1 MLFPRYFTMPASRKL
16 MKASLIQ
23 NSINNKL
30 FLLVSTAWNQTFHQY
45 WNLFLSLIPDV
56 VILSFSELVMVL
68 VSQGLIPLLT
78 NGFQNCIQIN
88 HRFYIIKIRCL
99 FLYIK
104 IEWKAILHC
113 ELSEKLHYFQHR
125 KRDIGNSTCKA
136 VLSKTEGTFDSPCLK
151 SSTYCVAVNKETSF
165 CYWLSQYQDVLQQE
179 QQALIMQ
186 WLHYLTH

>member
-1 MLFPRYFTMPASRKL
+1 MLMVFTFLHNKLIISPPLPVSELASKHSAPSLSIPASKRSILEKAHKTFPIATAHYKKKVSALRTLLVMLFPRYFTMPASRKL
-16 MKASLIQ
+16 LNQ
-23 NSINNKL
+23 TCFHNSINNKL

-104 IEWKAILHC
+104 IE
-113 ELSEKLHYFQHR
+113 
-125 KRDIGNSTCKA
+125 
-136 VLSKTEGTFDSPCLK
+136 
-151 SSTYCVAVNKETSF
+151 
-165 CYWLSQYQDVLQQE
+165 
-179 QQALIMQ
+179 
-186 WLHYLTH
+186 